1 MARFEQNE
9 RKSCDQVSSRPF
21 LAKRG
26 TSLFNATIES
36 ITSFTFECMHPTGYY
51 LFVDKKLDEAQLNVA
66 KEKLKEAGSVYVK
79 NGWKGGIA
87 SFALD
92 YGIQAAALALKFDLN
107 KGVKPL
113 ANIQSESTERIRAL
127 AKELRADKVVAKAAK
142 KAAKPKASL
151 KTRRDVI

>member
-1 MARFEQNE
+1 MELRAGRFEQNE
-9 RKSCDQVSSRPF
+9 RKSCDQMSSGPF

-26 TSLFNATIES
+26 SSLFNATIES
-36 ITSFTFECMHPTGYY
+36 ITAFTFECMHPTGYY
-51 LFVDKKLDEAQLNVA
+51 FFVDKKLDEAQLNVA

-92 YGIQAAALALKFDLN
+92 YGIQAAALALKFDLS

-127 AKELRADKVVAKAAK
+127 AKELRADKVVHCCFA
-142 KAAKPKASL
+142 
-151 KTRRDVI
+151 